1 MRNFLSSIILN
12 SFSLWLVSGIF
23 PGLVLSGR
31 IKDIFWAGTI
41 FTLINLVI
49 KPIIKIFLLPI
60 NLITLGFFRWLAN
73 VIILL
78 ILTKI
83 ISYVSVT
90 AFVSQAI
97 SQNGFAI
104 PPVSI
109 GFTASLIITS
119 FLLSFVF
126 NVFQSLLIND

>member
-1 MRNFLSSIILN
+1 MSAIILN
-12 SFSLWLVSGIF
+12 SVSLWLVAGIF
-23 PGLVLSGR
+23 PGLVLSGK
-31 IKDIFWAGTI
+31 ISDIFWAGTI

-83 ISYVSVT
+83 LSYVSVT
-90 AFVSQAI
+90 AFVSEAI
-97 SQNGFAI
+97 SKNGFVI
-104 PPVSI
+104 PQVNI
-109 GFTASLIITS
+109 GFTPSLIITS

-126 NVFQSLLIND
+126 NVFQSLLIED